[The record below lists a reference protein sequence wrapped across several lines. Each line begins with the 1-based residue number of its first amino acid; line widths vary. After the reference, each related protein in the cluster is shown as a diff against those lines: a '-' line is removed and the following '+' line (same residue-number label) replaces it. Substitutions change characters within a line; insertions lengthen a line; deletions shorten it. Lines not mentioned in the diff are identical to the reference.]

1 MEIKI
6 IRFGRYHHAV
16 SGRLLIDGQHVCDT
30 LEQDAGS
37 LPEGEYVMCRN
48 KASVLPYYIYS
59 GKEDIGSGLEQ
70 KADCAP
76 EEKSDCVPE
85 EKSDSVPEKKSDCV
99 PEKKSDCVPE
109 EKNRKVF
116 LSMGNGIHGWRRR
129 CIIVGECLHLGFL
142 IRSQEH
148 YDQLLPRLRMQLVRH
163 RPIVVK
169 ISRSPDFVD
178 AA

>member
-30 LEQDAGS
+30 LEQDTGS
-37 LPEGEYVMCRN
+37 LPEGEYLMCRN
-48 KASVLPYYIYS
+48 KASALPYYIYS

-70 KADCAP
+70 KADCA
-76 EEKSDCVPE
+76 
-85 EKSDSVPEKKSDCV
+85 

-178 AA
+178 AAYTAAG

>member
-30 LEQDAGS
+30 LEQDTGS

-48 KASVLPYYIYS
+48 KASALPYYIYS
-59 GKEDIGSGLEQ
+59 GKEED
-70 KADCAP
+70 
-76 EEKSDCVPE
+76 
-85 EKSDSVPEKKSDCV
+85 
-99 PEKKSDCVPE
+99 
-109 EKNRKVF
+109 RKVF

-169 ISRSPDFVD
+169 ISRFPDFVD

>member
-48 KASVLPYYIYS
+48 KASALPYYIYS
-59 GKEDIGSGLEQ
+59 GKEDIGSGLEE
-70 KADCAP
+70 KSDCAP
-76 EEKSDCVPE
+76 EE
-85 EKSDSVPEKKSDCV
+85 
-99 PEKKSDCVPE
+99 KSDCVPE

>member
-30 LEQDAGS
+30 LEQDPGS

-48 KASVLPYYIYS
+48 KASALPYYIYS
-59 GKEDIGSGLEQ
+59 GKEED
-70 KADCAP
+70 
-76 EEKSDCVPE
+76 
-85 EKSDSVPEKKSDCV
+85 
-99 PEKKSDCVPE
+99 
-109 EKNRKVF
+109 RKVF

>member
-30 LEQDAGS
+30 LEQDTGS
-37 LPEGEYVMCRN
+37 LPEGEYLMCRN
-48 KASVLPYYIYS
+48 KASALPYYIYS

-70 KADCAP
+70 K
-76 EEKSDCVPE
+76 SDY
-85 EKSDSVPEKKSDCV
+85 
-99 PEKKSDCVPE
+99 VPE

-163 RPIVVK
+163 RSIVVK

>member
-30 LEQDAGS
+30 LEQDTGS

-48 KASVLPYYIYS
+48 KASSLPYYIYS
-59 GKEDIGSGLEQ
+59 GKEED
-70 KADCAP
+70 
-76 EEKSDCVPE
+76 
-85 EKSDSVPEKKSDCV
+85 
-99 PEKKSDCVPE
+99 
-109 EKNRKVF
+109 RKVF
-116 LSMGNGIHGWRRR
+116 LSMGNGIHGWRHR

-148 YDQLLPRLRMQLVRH
+148 YDLLLPRLRMQLVRH

-169 ISRSPDFVD
+169 ISRSPDFVE

>member
-48 KASVLPYYIYS
+48 KASALPYYIYS

-70 KADCAP
+70 KADC
-76 EEKSDCVPE
+76 VPE
-85 EKSDSVPEKKSDCV
+85 E
-99 PEKKSDCVPE
+99 KSDCVPE

-116 LSMGNGIHGWRRR
+116 LSMGNGIHGWRHR

-163 RPIVVK
+163 RSIVVK

>member
-30 LEQDAGS
+30 LEQDTGS

-48 KASVLPYYIYS
+48 KASALPYYIYS
-59 GKEDIGSGLEQ
+59 GKEED
-70 KADCAP
+70 
-76 EEKSDCVPE
+76 
-85 EKSDSVPEKKSDCV
+85 
-99 PEKKSDCVPE
+99 
-109 EKNRKVF
+109 RKVF
-116 LSMGNGIHGWRRR
+116 LSMGNGIHGWRHR

-169 ISRSPDFVD
+169 ISRSPNFVD

>member
-30 LEQDAGS
+30 LEQDPGS

-48 KASVLPYYIYS
+48 KASSLPYYIYS

-70 KADCAP
+70 KADCAK
-76 EEKSDCVPE
+76 EQ
-85 EKSDSVPEKKSDCV
+85 
-99 PEKKSDCVPE
+99 KSDCVPE

>member
-48 KASVLPYYIYS
+48 KASALPYYIYS
-59 GKEDIGSGLEQ
+59 VSKED
-70 KADCAP
+70 
-76 EEKSDCVPE
+76 
-85 EKSDSVPEKKSDCV
+85 
-99 PEKKSDCVPE
+99 
-109 EKNRKVF
+109 RKVF

-169 ISRSPDFVD
+169 ISRSSDFVD

>member
-30 LEQDAGS
+30 LEQDTGS

-48 KASVLPYYIYS
+48 KASSLPYYIYS

-76 EEKSDCVPE
+76 KKKSDCVPE
-85 EKSDSVPEKKSDCV
+85 EKSDCV
-99 PEKKSDCVPE
+99 PEA
-109 EKNRKVF
+109 KNRKVF

>member
-30 LEQDAGS
+30 LEQDTGS

-48 KASVLPYYIYS
+48 KASALPYYIYS
-59 GKEDIGSGLEQ
+59 VLKED
-70 KADCAP
+70 
-76 EEKSDCVPE
+76 
-85 EKSDSVPEKKSDCV
+85 
-99 PEKKSDCVPE
+99 
-109 EKNRKVF
+109 RKVF
-116 LSMGNGIHGWRRR
+116 LSMGNGIHGWRRH

>member
-30 LEQDAGS
+30 LEQDTGS

-48 KASVLPYYIYS
+48 KASALPYYIYS

-70 KADCAP
+70 KSDCAP
-76 EEKSDCVPE
+76 EEKA
-85 EKSDSVPEKKSDCV
+85 
-99 PEKKSDCVPE
+99 DCVPE

>member
-30 LEQDAGS
+30 LEQDTGS

-48 KASVLPYYIYS
+48 KASSLPYYIYS

-70 KADCAP
+70 KADCAK
-76 EEKSDCVPE
+76 EQKADCVPE
-85 EKSDSVPEKKSDCV
+85 E
-99 PEKKSDCVPE
+99 KSDCVPE

-116 LSMGNGIHGWRRR
+116 LSMGNGIHGWRHR

>member
-30 LEQDAGS
+30 LEQDTGS

-48 KASVLPYYIYS
+48 KASALPYYIYS

-70 KADCAP
+70 KADCVL

-85 EKSDSVPEKKSDCV
+85 E
-99 PEKKSDCVPE
+99 KSDCVPE

>member
-30 LEQDAGS
+30 LEQDTGS

-48 KASVLPYYIYS
+48 KASALPYYIYS
-59 GKEDIGSGLEQ
+59 GKEED
-70 KADCAP
+70 
-76 EEKSDCVPE
+76 
-85 EKSDSVPEKKSDCV
+85 
-99 PEKKSDCVPE
+99 
-109 EKNRKVF
+109 RKVF
-116 LSMGNGIHGWRRR
+116 LSMGNGIHGWRHR

-148 YDQLLPRLRMQLVRH
+148 YEQLLPRLRMQLVRH

>member
-30 LEQDAGS
+30 LEQDTGS

-48 KASVLPYYIYS
+48 KASSLPYYIYS

-76 EEKSDCVPE
+76 E
-85 EKSDSVPEKKSDCV
+85 KKSDCA
-99 PEKKSDCVPE
+99 PE

-116 LSMGNGIHGWRRR
+116 LSMGNGIHGWRHR

>member
-30 LEQDAGS
+30 LEQDTGS

-48 KASVLPYYIYS
+48 KASALPYYIYS

-76 EEKSDCVPE
+76 EEKSDCA
-85 EKSDSVPEKKSDCV
+85 
-99 PEKKSDCVPE
+99 PE

>member
-30 LEQDAGS
+30 LEQDTGS
-37 LPEGEYVMCRN
+37 LPEGEYLMCRN
-48 KASVLPYYIYS
+48 KASALPYYIYS

-70 KADCAP
+70 KADC
-76 EEKSDCVPE
+76 VPE
-85 EKSDSVPEKKSDCV
+85 EKA
-99 PEKKSDCVPE
+99 DCVPE

-116 LSMGNGIHGWRRR
+116 LSMGNGIHGWRHR

>member
-48 KASVLPYYIYS
+48 KASALPYYIYS

-76 EEKSDCVPE
+76 EEK
-85 EKSDSVPEKKSDCV
+85 
-99 PEKKSDCVPE
+99 
-109 EKNRKVF
+109 NRKVF
-116 LSMGNGIHGWRRR
+116 LSMGNGIHGWRHR

-163 RPIVVK
+163 RSIVVK

>member
-30 LEQDAGS
+30 LEQDTGS

-48 KASVLPYYIYS
+48 KASALPYYIYS

-76 EEKSDCVPE
+76 EE
-85 EKSDSVPEKKSDCV
+85 
-99 PEKKSDCVPE
+99 KSDCVPE

-163 RPIVVK
+163 RSIVVK

>member
-30 LEQDAGS
+30 LEQDTGS

-48 KASVLPYYIYS
+48 KASSLPYYIYS
-59 GKEDIGSGLEQ
+59 GKEDIGSGLEE
-70 KADCAP
+70 KADCA
-76 EEKSDCVPE
+76 
-85 EKSDSVPEKKSDCV
+85 

>member
-16 SGRLLIDGQHVCDT
+16 SGRLLIEGQHVCDT
-30 LEQDAGS
+30 LEQDTGS

-48 KASVLPYYIYS
+48 KASSLPYYIYS
-59 GKEDIGSGLEQ
+59 GKEED
-70 KADCAP
+70 
-76 EEKSDCVPE
+76 
-85 EKSDSVPEKKSDCV
+85 
-99 PEKKSDCVPE
+99 
-109 EKNRKVF
+109 RKVF

>member
-30 LEQDAGS
+30 LEQDNGS

-48 KASVLPYYIYS
+48 KASALPYYIYS
-59 GKEDIGSGLEQ
+59 GKEED
-70 KADCAP
+70 
-76 EEKSDCVPE
+76 
-85 EKSDSVPEKKSDCV
+85 
-99 PEKKSDCVPE
+99 
-109 EKNRKVF
+109 RKVF
-116 LSMGNGIHGWRRR
+116 LSMGNGIHGWRHR

>member
-30 LEQDAGS
+30 LEQDTGS

-48 KASVLPYYIYS
+48 KASSLPYYIYS

-70 KADCAP
+70 KADC
-76 EEKSDCVPE
+76 
-85 EKSDSVPEKKSDCV
+85 VPEKKSDCV
-99 PEKKSDCVPE
+99 PEKKSDCAPE

-116 LSMGNGIHGWRRR
+116 LSMGNGIHGWRHR

>member
-30 LEQDAGS
+30 LEQDTGS

-48 KASVLPYYIYS
+48 KAAALPYYIYS

-70 KADCAP
+70 KADCA
-76 EEKSDCVPE
+76 
-85 EKSDSVPEKKSDCV
+85 
-99 PEKKSDCVPE
+99 PE

>member
-30 LEQDAGS
+30 LEQDTGS
-37 LPEGEYVMCRN
+37 LPEGEYLMCRN
-48 KASVLPYYIYS
+48 KASALPYYIYS
-59 GKEDIGSGLEQ
+59 VSKED
-70 KADCAP
+70 
-76 EEKSDCVPE
+76 
-85 EKSDSVPEKKSDCV
+85 
-99 PEKKSDCVPE
+99 
-109 EKNRKVF
+109 RKVF
-116 LSMGNGIHGWRRR
+116 LSMGNGIHGWRQR

>member
-6 IRFGRYHHAV
+6 IRFGSYHHAV

-30 LEQDAGS
+30 LEQDTGS

-48 KASVLPYYIYS
+48 KASALPYYIYS
-59 GKEDIGSGLEQ
+59 GKEED
-70 KADCAP
+70 
-76 EEKSDCVPE
+76 
-85 EKSDSVPEKKSDCV
+85 
-99 PEKKSDCVPE
+99 
-109 EKNRKVF
+109 RKVF

>member
-30 LEQDAGS
+30 LEQDTGS

-48 KASVLPYYIYS
+48 KASALPYYIYS
-59 GKEDIGSGLEQ
+59 GKEDIGSGLE
-70 KADCAP
+70 
-76 EEKSDCVPE
+76 EKSDCVPE
-85 EKSDSVPEKKSDCV
+85 EKADCA
-99 PEKKSDCVPE
+99 PE

-116 LSMGNGIHGWRRR
+116 LSMGNGIHGWRHR

-163 RPIVVK
+163 RPIMVK

>member
-30 LEQDAGS
+30 LEQDTGS
-37 LPEGEYVMCRN
+37 LPEGEYIMCRN
-48 KASVLPYYIYS
+48 KASALPYYIYS

-70 KADCAP
+70 KADCVL
-76 EEKSDCVPE
+76 EEKADCIPE
-85 EKSDSVPEKKSDCV
+85 QKADCA
-99 PEKKSDCVPE
+99 PE

>member
-30 LEQDAGS
+30 LEQDTGS

-48 KASVLPYYIYS
+48 KASSLPYYIYS

-70 KADCAP
+70 KSDCVLEEKADCA
-76 EEKSDCVPE
+76 
-85 EKSDSVPEKKSDCV
+85 

>member
-16 SGRLLIDGQHVCDT
+16 SGRLLIDCQHVCDT
-30 LEQDAGS
+30 LEQDTGS

-48 KASVLPYYIYS
+48 KASALPYYIYS
-59 GKEDIGSGLEQ
+59 GKEED
-70 KADCAP
+70 
-76 EEKSDCVPE
+76 
-85 EKSDSVPEKKSDCV
+85 
-99 PEKKSDCVPE
+99 
-109 EKNRKVF
+109 RKVF
-116 LSMGNGIHGWRRR
+116 LSMGNGIHGLRRR

>member
-6 IRFGRYHHAV
+6 IRFGSYHHAV

-30 LEQDAGS
+30 LEQDTGS

-48 KASVLPYYIYS
+48 KASALPYYIYS
-59 GKEDIGSGLEQ
+59 GKEDIGSALEQ
-70 KADCAP
+70 KADCALEKKSDCVQ

-85 EKSDSVPEKKSDCV
+85 EKNK
-99 PEKKSDCVPE
+99 
-109 EKNRKVF
+109 KVF
-116 LSMGNGIHGWRRR
+116 LSMGNGIHGWRRH

>member
-37 LPEGEYVMCRN
+37 LPEGEYLMCRN
-48 KASVLPYYIYS
+48 KASALPYYIYS
-59 GKEDIGSGLEQ
+59 VSKED
-70 KADCAP
+70 
-76 EEKSDCVPE
+76 
-85 EKSDSVPEKKSDCV
+85 
-99 PEKKSDCVPE
+99 
-109 EKNRKVF
+109 RKVF
-116 LSMGNGIHGWRRR
+116 LSMGNGIHGWRRH

>member
-6 IRFGRYHHAV
+6 IRFGSYHHAV

-30 LEQDAGS
+30 LEQDTGS

-48 KASVLPYYIYS
+48 KASALPYYIYS

-70 KADCAP
+70 K
-76 EEKSDCVPE
+76 SDY
-85 EKSDSVPEKKSDCV
+85 
-99 PEKKSDCVPE
+99 VPE

-163 RPIVVK
+163 RSIVVK

>member
-30 LEQDAGS
+30 LEQDTGS

-48 KASVLPYYIYS
+48 KASALPYYIYS
-59 GKEDIGSGLEQ
+59 GKEED
-70 KADCAP
+70 
-76 EEKSDCVPE
+76 
-85 EKSDSVPEKKSDCV
+85 
-99 PEKKSDCVPE
+99 
-109 EKNRKVF
+109 RKVF

-148 YDQLLPRLRMQLVRH
+148 YEQLLPRLRMQLVRH

>member
-30 LEQDAGS
+30 LEQDSGS

-48 KASVLPYYIYS
+48 KASSLPYYIYS

-70 KADCAP
+70 KADCAK
-76 EEKSDCVPE
+76 EQKADCVPE
-85 EKSDSVPEKKSDCV
+85 E
-99 PEKKSDCVPE
+99 KSDCVPE

-116 LSMGNGIHGWRRR
+116 LSMGNGIHGWRHR